1 MLNLVILSLGIVASK
16 ADLSC
21 NGVSVVTDWTY
32 FSIPAGVCMAVI
44 SESRKSSFQLVCKGG
59 KIHIDQYTS
68 SGDCT
73 GDFTEHEYCS
83 VSHWSNCT
91 SVCDQDPCEY
101 IKEVVY
107 SGVTSCDP
115 IVVSSSRNVGYHITG
130 QCRPSFLFNQSTS
143 MLCDSSS
150 GIAQYVMYTSYDCTG
165 PPILSW
171 NLATTCSVDNDH
183 ALTYSCGTANDVH
196 TPETTIEEVKGNID

>member
-1 MLNLVILSLGIVASK
+1 MLNLIVLSLGIVASK

-21 NGVSVVTDWTY
+21 NGVSLNY

-73 GDFTEHEYCS
+73 GDFTEHEHCS
-83 VSHWSNCT
+83 VTDFTNCT

-101 IKEVVY
+101 IKEVMY

-115 IVVSSSRNVGYHITG
+115 IVVSSST
-130 QCRPSFLFNQSTS
+130 
-143 MLCDSSS
+143 
-150 GIAQYVMYTSYDCTG
+150 
-165 PPILSW
+165 
-171 NLATTCSVDNDH
+171 
-183 ALTYSCGTANDVH
+183 
-196 TPETTIEEVKGNID
+196 